1 MNPPSVLLVT
11 KGLDIGGIERVVVD
25 LAGAVAERDVPVEVA
40 VVNGDRDGLAGV
52 LAATGVPLRS
62 LGGTDHIGL
71 GAARRLAALVRDRSF
86 DVVHVHGPLP
96 AVLARLVRRGG
107 IVTTAHT
114 PWQGMRAPVRAAWR
128 ATASADAALVA
139 VSAAVAASFPRSLA
153 ARARVIPHGIDP
165 AAVSAA
171 LAAAETAGPAGAVG
185 PTVALAVAS
194 HRDVKNY
201 PNLLQAVRVAIDRG
215 ADLRLVA
222 VGEGPDLER
231 HRALAAELGLVD
243 VVEFRPPAPDILGV
257 IAAADLLVVASD
269 FEGQPLVVSEALAL
283 GRPVAA
289 TAVGRVAELVS
300 PDVGRVVPPG
310 DPQLLGAA
318 ILELASD
325 PDLRRSMGDTAR
337 RVALRWTLD
346 DAVDAHLA
354 LYDEVRPR

>member
-1 MNPPSVLLVT
+1 
-11 KGLDIGGIERVVVD
+11 
-25 LAGAVAERDVPVEVA
+25 
-40 VVNGDRDGLAGV
+40 
-52 LAATGVPLRS
+52 
-62 LGGTDHIGL
+62 
-71 GAARRLAALVRDRSF
+71 
-86 DVVHVHGPLP
+86 
-96 AVLARLVRRGG
+96 
-107 IVTTAHT
+107 
-114 PWQGMRAPVRAAWR
+114 VRAAWR
-128 ATASADAALVA
+128 ATAAGDTALVA
-139 VSAAVAASFPRSLA
+139 VSAAVATSLPPSLA
-153 ARARVIPHGIDP
+153 ARARVIPHGVDP
-165 AAVSAA
+165 VAVERALSAA
-171 LAAAETAGPAGAVG
+171 DAPPSGG

-201 PNLLQAVRVAIDRG
+201 PNLLRAVRVALDRG

-231 HRALAAELGLVD
+231 HRALAAELGLAD

-289 TAVGRVAELVS
+289 TAVGRVAELVN

-325 PDLRRSMGDTAR
+325 PTLRRAMGDNAR
-337 RVALRWTLD
+337 GVALRWTLT